1 MGEAMINIL
10 MSIKP
15 KYAEKI
21 LKGEKTAE
29 FRRRTSS
36 IKKGDQVFIYS
47 SSPQKALVGKFIV
60 NEVISDTVEN
70 LWNLKGEEGCISY
83 EEFMKYYDGTS
94 SGYCLVLKEIIAFS
108 APIKLEELR
117 MQIKNFKVPQ
127 SWRYLQSD
135 ELSVISSQLSVNKT
149 T

>member
-1 MGEAMINIL
+1 

-29 FRRRTSS
+29 FRRRICPA

-47 SSPQKALVGKFIV
+47 SSPQKALVGKFIINEIV
-60 NEVISDTVEN
+60 NDTVEN
-70 LWNLKGEEGCISY
+70 LWKLKGEEGCISY
-83 EEFMKYYDGTS
+83 EEFIKYYDGIY
-94 SGYCLVLKEIIAFS
+94 SGYCLILKEIIAFS
-108 APIKLEELR
+108 TPIKLENLR

-135 ELSVISSQLSVNKT
+135 ELSVISNQ
-149 T
+149 

>member
-1 MGEAMINIL
+1 MINIL

-29 FRRRTSS
+29 FRRKMYSS
-36 IKKGDQVFIYS
+36 IKKGDQAFIYS
-47 SSPQKALVGKFIV
+47 SSPQKALVGKFIID
-60 NEVISDTVEN
+60 EAISDTVEN
-70 LWNLKGEEGCISY
+70 LWKLKGEEGCISY

-108 APIKLEELR
+108 APIKLENLR

-135 ELSVISSQLSVNKT
+135 ELSVISNQLSVIS
-149 T
+149 